1 MKKIDLFGV
10 LRHVTLVVFSVV
22 FLFPFVWMV
31 LTSFKPEDEMFIN
44 EIRLIPER
52 FAAYENYSIAF
63 SETPLVRFMLNGII
77 VTVAIFLS
85 QIAIAVPASYALAK
99 LNFKGKQVVFMGILA
114 CLMIPP
120 QAVSIPWYLLMYK
133 FGWLDSYEALIA
145 PFSISVFGI
154 FLMRQFFNSV
164 PDDLISAARLD
175 GLSEF
180 GIIWRIMV
188 PTAIPAL
195 IAFGIFSIVAHWNDY
210 FWPLIV
216 ANSQDIYTPPL
227 GVVAFKSDEAGDSY
241 GPLMAAATVIVA
253 PLIIAYL
260 CAQKRFIEGITMS
273 GMK

>member
-1 MKKIDLFGV
+1 MGYDRLFSM
-10 LRHVTLVVFSVV
+10 LRHLILASLALI
-22 FLFPFVWMV
+22 FLAPFIWMV
-31 LTSFKPEDEMFIN
+31 VTSIKPEDEIFLN
-44 EIRLIPER
+44 ELRIIPER
-52 FAAYENYSIAF
+52 FAGYENYRIALT
-63 SETPLVRFMLNGII
+63 ETPLLRFMLNGLI

-85 QIAIAVPASYALAK
+85 QVAVAVPAAYALAK
-99 LNFKGKQVVFMGILA
+99 LQFKGKQVLFIAILA

-133 FGWLDSYEALIA
+133 FGWLDSYAGLVA

-154 FLMRQFFNSV
+154 FLMRQFFNTV

-175 GLSEF
+175 GYSEL
-180 GIIWRIMV
+180 GIVWKIMV

-195 IAFGIFSIVAHWNDY
+195 ISFGIFSIVAHWNDY

-216 ANSQDIYTPPL
+216 VNSQEMLTPPL

-241 GPLMAAATVIVA
+241 GPLMAAATIIVA
-253 PLIIAYL
+253 PLVIAYL
-260 CAQKRFIEGITMS
+260 LAQKRFIEGITMS

>member
-1 MKKIDLFGV
+1 MKRIDLFG
-10 LRHVTLVVFSVV
+10 LFRHVTLIALAAL
-22 FLFPFVWMV
+22 FLLPFVWMV
-31 LTSFKPEDEMFIN
+31 LTSFKPEDEIFVN

-63 SETPLVRFMLNGII
+63 SETPLVRFMLNGVI

-99 LNFKGKQVVFMGILA
+99 LNFKGKQVVFIAILA

-133 FGWLDSYEALIA
+133 FGWLNSYEALIA

-175 GLSEF
+175 GFSEF